1 MNPTRLTADQY
12 LLNLS
17 GLIAIGLSAW
27 ISIPYAPVA
36 CTVLFGLFTVAFLAQ
51 SFAEPLMVPPRAAR
65 VCVLLMLALSF
76 ALLAVVG
83 DTIVL
88 VLAVVIMASAPHHF
102 SVRSSWILMA
112 VASLIYALILER
124 VTASIVQ
131 HLYGFLTL
139 LALQAFAL
147 TSSIAKVREID
158 TREAL
163 LRSNSELR
171 AARAV
176 MATQSKAEE
185 RLRIAGDLHDSIG
198 HRLTALQLQLEV
210 LNHEI
215 PEANRPQLL
224 SCKALAKDLLE
235 EVRTIVRSMS
245 RTQGNDLREAIT
257 ELESLTPGVT
267 LQANSELPDFGAAL
281 SHQLVF
287 CIQEA
292 VNNAI
297 RHGGAQRIDVN
308 WDAPCLLI
316 SDNGRG
322 LGKRGAESGFGLGN
336 INKRLAPFGGHAR
349 LSAQTDGGCLL
360 TLELPGATTA

>member
-27 ISIPYAPVA
+27 ISIPYAPLA
-36 CTVLFGLFTVAFLAQ
+36 CTVLFGLFTIAFLAQ
-51 SFAEPLMVPPRAAR
+51 SFAEPLMVSRRSAQI
-65 VCVLLMLALSF
+65 CVLLMLALSF
-76 ALLAVVG
+76 ALLHVVA

-112 VASLIYALILER
+112 VASVIYALVLER
-124 VTASIVQ
+124 VAPPITQ

-147 TSSIAKVREID
+147 TSSIAKVREIE
-158 TREAL
+158 TQQAL

-215 PEANRPQLL
+215 PEGNRPQLL

-257 ELESLTPGVT
+257 ELEALTPGVT
-267 LQANSELPDFGAAL
+267 LETSSDLPDFGAAL

-297 RHGGAQRIDVN
+297 RHGGAQRIDVR
-308 WDAPCLLI
+308 WETPCLLI

-322 LGKRGAESGFGLGN
+322 LSKRGGEPGFGLNN
-336 INKRLAPFGGHAR
+336 INKRLAPFGGRAS
-349 LSAQTDGGCLL
+349 LDGEKGSGCILK
-360 TLELPGATTA
+360 LELPGVGSA

>member
-1 MNPTRLTADQY
+1 MNTSRLTADQY

-17 GLIAIGLSAW
+17 GLIAVGLSAW
-27 ISIPYAPVA
+27 ISIPYAPLA
-36 CTVLFGLFTVAFLAQ
+36 CTVLFGLFTIAFLAQ
-51 SFAEPLMVPPRAAR
+51 SFTEPLMVPPRAAR

-76 ALLAVVG
+76 ALLVVVG

-112 VASLIYALILER
+112 VASLIYALILDH
-124 VTASIVQ
+124 VAPPLTQ

-158 TREAL
+158 AQQAL

-215 PEANRPQLL
+215 PENNRPQLL

-245 RTQGNDLREAIT
+245 RTRGNDLCEAIT
-257 ELESLTPGVT
+257 ELDDLTPGVA
-267 LQANSELPDFGAAL
+267 LQMNGDLPDFGPAL
-281 SHQLVF
+281 SQQLVF

-297 RHGGAQRIDVN
+297 RHGGAQRIDVS

-322 LGKRGAESGFGLGN
+322 LGKRSAESGFGLMN
-336 INKRLAPFGGHAR
+336 INKRLAPFGGHAS
-349 LSAQTDGGCLL
+349 LSGEHSTGCTLR
-360 TLELPGATTA
+360 LELPGAVNA